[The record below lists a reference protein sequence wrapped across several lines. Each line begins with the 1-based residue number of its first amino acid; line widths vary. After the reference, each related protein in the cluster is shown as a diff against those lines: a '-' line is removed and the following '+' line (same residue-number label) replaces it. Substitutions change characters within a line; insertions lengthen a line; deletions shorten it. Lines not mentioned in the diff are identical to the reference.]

1 MTVIVGVNSYIDE
14 AELIAYALARGVTIT
29 TADASIDLI
38 KAMDYLEA
46 QPFKGWKTDPAQPL
60 QWPRTD
66 VYIDGVLI
74 DSATVPQETLDAQAV
89 IAMSIEAGYDPLATY
104 GPSVKSEKVD
114 VIQIV
119 YKDNAR
125 ATEYNPG
132 ITAALE
138 PLVTTSSSQIILSA
152 FR

>member
-46 QPFKGWKTDPAQPL
+46 QPFKGWKTDPAQAL